1 MLFFFQAQGLPC
13 IFQYL
18 GGERG
23 LCLCPELYDTNLDL
37 FFGQDIAALDMN
49 QHGTAFK
56 AQSLDF
62 LYLHAP
68 FCFRRDE
75 SWEAISSCS

>member
-1 MLFFFQAQGLPC
+1 
-13 IFQYL
+13 
-18 GGERG
+18 
-23 LCLCPELYDTNLDL
+23 
-37 FFGQDIAALDMN
+37 MN

-68 FCFRRDE
+68 CCFRWDE
-75 SWEAISSCS
+75 RGEAISVCYSYQVAIALIWESFSSCVHSAAVVTGR